1 MFKRETNREIETV
14 ETVKLAVVSL
24 SEAFFVLHIF
34 NIAPS
39 FQDAS
44 TCNESLLFDK

>member
-1 MFKRETNREIETV
+1 MFKSETNRELETV

-24 SEAFFVLHIF
+24 GSFLLLHVF
-34 NIAPS
+34 NIAPYFS
-39 FQDAS
+39 NAS